1 MPTRSSTPAPALSET
16 PTRSA
21 AEYVRALLAR
31 IDDIDCS
38 GPTLRSVIR
47 VNPRAEAE
55 AEELDAEADAGR
67 RRSPLHGMPVL
78 VKDNIDT
85 AGPMGTTAGSFA
97 LAEDSPRRDAPL
109 VTRLREAG
117 LVILGKTNLSE
128 WANFRSTGS
137 SSGWSAVGG
146 LCLNPHALDRSAG
159 GSSSGSG
166 AAVAAGLAPL
176 AVGTETDG
184 SILCP
189 SALCGVVG
197 IKPTVGLINGRGIVP
212 ISHSQDTAGPIAT
225 TVADA
230 AALLS
235 ILASTPYED
244 NLVTH
249 TPAVPGRH
257 AHQDYTQF
265 CQPDGLRGARI
276 GVPRKG
282 LWGYSA
288 AADALAEQAV
298 ELLASH
304 GATIVDPADIPSY
317 DALASSEDELTV
329 LLTEFKVGIEAYLAD
344 SERAVRSLEDLVA
357 FNTAHAETEL
367 AHFGQE
373 IFERALQTNG
383 LADPAYQR
391 ARETCLRLGR
401 SEGIDAVLSRH
412 ELDALVAPAYP
423 PAWKIDLVN
432 GDPRL
437 GSCTQTAAVAG
448 YPAVTVP
455 FGTVDGLPVGLAF
468 LGTAWSEPTLI
479 RLAYAYETVRGPAP
493 RPTFRP
499 PRVG

>member
-1 MPTRSSTPAPALSET
+1 M
-16 PTRSA
+16 
-21 AEYVRALLAR
+21 RALLAR

>member
-1 MPTRSSTPAPALSET
+1 
-16 PTRSA
+16 
-21 AEYVRALLAR
+21 VRALLAR

>member
-1 MPTRSSTPAPALSET
+1 
-16 PTRSA
+16 
-21 AEYVRALLAR
+21 VRALLAR

-455 FGTVDGLPVGLAF
+455 CGTVDGLPVGLAF

>member
-1 MPTRSSTPAPALSET
+1 M
-16 PTRSA
+16 
-21 AEYVRALLAR
+21 RALLAR

-455 FGTVDGLPVGLAF
+455 CGTVDGLPVGLAF

>member
-455 FGTVDGLPVGLAF
+455 CGTVDGLPVGLAF